1 MHGPAGG
8 LTGGL
13 EGLEGKQE
21 AWCGVRRRPL
31 EKRCWKWSEL
41 GKVEAFGV
49 SIKLFGGKCAF
60 LRGWTKAQPLSTLLI
75 MEG

>member
-13 EGLEGKQE
+13 EGLEEKQE

-31 EKRCWKWSEL
+31 EKWCWKWSEL
-41 GKVEAFGV
+41 GKVEV
-49 SIKLFGGKCAF
+49 SG
-60 LRGWTKAQPLSTLLI
+60 
-75 MEG
+75 